1 MEIKITPRYNPD
13 RSYPEENKFFFEY
26 DMEIITDKPIQFLEY
41 ELKMR
46 CGGKEHEFYADH
58 IHTEKPYIKGY
69 YKTTRF
75 IPSDFPHASYS
86 EGMIEVVSL
95 HVNGIS
101 IGHIRTNNVENTIY
115 YSDGQ

>member
-75 IPSDFPHASYS
+75 IPSDFPHANLRG
-86 EGMIEVVSL
+86 ELTFVDDDANIIEL
-95 HVNGIS
+95 ELPL
-101 IGHIRTNNVENTIY
+101 TFFKANVDEKL
-115 YSDGQ
+115 